1 MSDAIKQLHASYSS
15 FEDRVLFTIETQ
27 NNNQILAWMTRRYLK
42 LLFPIL
48 QGQHP
53 IMGSPIKS
61 KLPAIETEQKTIEL
75 TEKKAETQAETQA
88 SKNEIFIHP
97 IGDNPI
103 LLTKISF
110 RDFETEHPLLLLEP
124 ETGEGIVFGYNPDFL
139 STLLQL
145 LSKSIE
151 KSGWEFN
158 SEFITQVPEKVVLQ

>member
-1 MSDAIKQLHASYSS
+1 MSDTIKQLHASYSS

-42 LLFPIL
+42 LLLPIL

-53 IMGSPIKS
+53 IMGTPIKS
-61 KLPAIETEQKTIEL
+61 KLPAVETGQKTIEL
-75 TEKKAETQAETQA
+75 TEKKAETQA

-151 KSGWEFN
+151 KSSWEFN